1 MRSYRI
7 NGKNAHLNAQ
17 LSAVTTM
24 DEAIL
29 LIDFII

>member
-7 NGKNAHLNAQ
+7 NGKNAQ
-17 LSAVTTM
+17 LSAVPTM

-29 LIDFII
+29 LIDFIR